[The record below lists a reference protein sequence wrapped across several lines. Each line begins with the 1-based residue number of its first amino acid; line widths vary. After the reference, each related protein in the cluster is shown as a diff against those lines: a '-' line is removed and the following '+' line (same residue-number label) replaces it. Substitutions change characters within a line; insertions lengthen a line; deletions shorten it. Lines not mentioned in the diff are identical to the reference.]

1 MTKNK
6 KKFIISIIGAIIIFL
21 LGITYI
27 SLPTYYG
34 IEMME
39 NIEINNLFLSFTIIY
54 ATVNLGI
61 FLTLG
66 SNPNN
71 ESIYMCI
78 AGSIAGLLNIILS
91 NYTDKSFMI
100 SFALFIFMITAIKL
114 FTVDYYHDRKDA
126 YYYIEGLCLA
136 IFFIVGLVT
145 SINLFGSSFLQTMML
160 GFFITIMGILRIFNV
175 SIKTMLKAKRFLR
188 KIKLK

>member
-6 KKFIISIIGAIIIFL
+6 KKFLVSIVGAIIIFF

-27 SLPTYYG
+27 SMPTYYG
-34 IEMME
+34 IDLMD
-39 NIEINNLFLSFTIIY
+39 NIEINNLFISFSIIY

-61 FLTLG
+61 FLILG

-71 ESIYMCI
+71 ESIYLCM
-78 AGSIAGLLNIILS
+78 AGSIAGILNIIIS
-91 NYTDKSFMI
+91 NYSNKSFMLC
-100 SFALFIFMITAIKL
+100 FAIFVFMVTAIKL

-145 SINLFGSSFLQTMML
+145 AINLLGSAFLQTMML
-160 GFFITIMGILRIFNV
+160 GFFITIIGILRIFNV
-175 SIKTMLKAKRFLR
+175 SIKSMLKAKRFLR